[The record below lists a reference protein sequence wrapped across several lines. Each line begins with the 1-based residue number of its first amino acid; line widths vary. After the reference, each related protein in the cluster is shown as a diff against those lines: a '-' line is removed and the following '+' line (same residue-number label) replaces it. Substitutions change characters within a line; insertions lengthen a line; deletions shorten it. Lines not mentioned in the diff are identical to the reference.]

1 MKIITSVV
9 NSTEFIQIQYH
20 TLKKYFKGDYD
31 FIVFNDAK
39 DFPDL
44 TNGEDLTIRSKII
57 DLCDYLDIEC
67 INVPNN
73 HHEKMNMSDRHA
85 DTFNTCVLTYQKD
98 NPDKYLLIDSDMFL
112 IDYFDID
119 QFSRYM
125 AAIVPQER
133 GPIKYFW
140 PGLCYMD
147 FTQVSNQDMLNWNI
161 CPGLD
166 SGGMMKDWL
175 SIQNP
180 EKIYNIHHLWSCNW
194 NQIDV
199 PKPLSNN
206 EHLIDFLI
214 KDPRNQNGKFY
225 CELYHGVFLHYRG
238 GSNWNNE
245 GMNIH
250 RKLMTA
256 LKNILI

>member
-1 MKIITSVV
+1 MKIITSVI

-119 QFSRYM
+119 KFSLCDNWQSLHDESSLSVGRQFLGAETHS
-125 AAIVPQER
+125 
-133 GPIKYFW
+133 
-140 PGLCYMD
+140 
-147 FTQVSNQDMLNWNI
+147 
-161 CPGLD
+161 LD
-166 SGGMMKDWL
+166 IFVYD
-175 SIQNP
+175 
-180 EKIYNIHHLWSCNW
+180 
-194 NQIDV
+194 
-199 PKPLSNN
+199 
-206 EHLIDFLI
+206 
-214 KDPRNQNGKFY
+214 
-225 CELYHGVFLHYRG
+225 
-238 GSNWNNE
+238 
-245 GMNIH
+245 
-250 RKLMTA
+250 
-256 LKNILI
+256 